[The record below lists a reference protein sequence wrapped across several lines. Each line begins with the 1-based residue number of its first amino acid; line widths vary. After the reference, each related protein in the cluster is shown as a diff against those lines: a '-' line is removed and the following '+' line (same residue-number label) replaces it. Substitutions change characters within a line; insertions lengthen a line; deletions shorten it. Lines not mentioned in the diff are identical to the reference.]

1 MPQLDFSI
9 FPSQLFWLC
18 ICFFTMLFI
27 MSKLI
32 IPRIAEMI
40 ELRRE
45 KIEGNLE
52 KAAEIKAEAEK
63 SLEKYRKALQ
73 DATNDANQ
81 SLLKTQQEL
90 QAMIERKQD
99 DLSAKLSAQIAEGEK
114 KILNSKNKALQQVN
128 DISAEIAVEIMK
140 KLDLKDIKIQDFEK
154 TLKTSLKD

>member
-9 FPSQLFWLC
+9 FPSQLFWLS
-18 ICFFTMLFI
+18 ISFFTMLLI

-52 KAAEIKAEAEK
+52 KAAEIKGEAEK

-81 SLLKTQQEL
+81 SLQKTQQEL

-99 DLSAKLSAQIAEGEK
+99 DLSSKLATQIAEGEK
-114 KILNSKNKALQQVN
+114 KILNSKNKVLQQVD
-128 DISAEIAVEIMK
+128 DISVEIALEIMK
-140 KLDLKDIKIQDFEK
+140 KLNLKDFKAQDLEK
-154 TLKTSLKD
+154 AVKSSLKD

>member
-9 FPSQLFWLC
+9 FPSQLFWLS
-18 ICFFTMLFI
+18 ISFFTMLLI

-52 KAAEIKAEAEK
+52 KAAEIKGEAEK

-81 SLLKTQQEL
+81 SLQKTQQEL

-99 DLSAKLSAQIAEGEK
+99 DLSSKLAAQIAEGEK
-114 KILNSKNKALQQVN
+114 KILNSKNKVLQQVD
-128 DISAEIAVEIMK
+128 DISVEIALEIMK
-140 KLDLKDIKIQDFEK
+140 KLNLKDFKAQDLEK
-154 TLKTSLKD
+154 AVKSSLKD

>member
-154 TLKTSLKD
+154 ALKTSLKD

>member
-99 DLSAKLSAQIAEGEK
+99 DLSAKLSAQIVEGEK

-154 TLKTSLKD
+154 ALKTSLKD

>member
-1 MPQLDFSI
+1 MPQLDFSV
-9 FPSQLFWLC
+9 FPSQVFWLS

-52 KAAEIKAEAEK
+52 KAAEIKGEAEK
-63 SLEKYRKALQ
+63 SLEKYRQALQ
-73 DATNDANQ
+73 DATNDANL
-81 SLLKTQQEL
+81 SLQKTQQEL

-99 DLSAKLSAQIAEGEK
+99 DLSSKLAAQIAEGEK
-114 KILNSKNKALQQVN
+114 KILNSKNKVLQQIDDV
-128 DISAEIAVEIMK
+128 SAEIALEIMN
-140 KLDLKDIKIQDFEK
+140 KLNLKDFKAQDLEK
-154 TLKTSLKD
+154 AVKSSLKD